1 LVENSDAIF
10 GCVLIPDGK
19 LSQVP
24 WAALPGKKPG
34 SYLIEE
40 YAISTIGFGQQLYGL
55 LASKPVTGRGLVL
68 AGGIDYSRSP
78 EKGSSSPAK
87 IQEPLIAGRRRAAA
101 TKGDKNVIWQSLPG
115 TAKEA
120 QQIEQLYRQDA
131 SRKSVY
137 LTGRSA
143 GEEDVARAMTG
154 GRYVHLAT
162 HGFFAA
168 PGIKSI
174 FDFDPRQQTLFE
186 GAASRRSS
194 ASVGGRN
201 PLLLSGVVLSG
212 ANLGARKDKYG
223 FPTGE
228 DGILTAEE
236 VTNLKLRN
244 TDLVVLSVCET
255 GLGDVA
261 AGEGVFGLQRA
272 FHIAG
277 ARTVIASMWN
287 VDDVA
292 TQALMVAFYRNLW
305 KKKLGKL
312 EALRQAQLSMIRNF
326 NPTTG
331 RMRSPDLAG
340 KTKKF
345 STSKNKKPT
354 SRSLSPKY
362 WAVFTLSGDWR

>member
-1 LVENSDAIF
+1 
-10 GCVLIPDGK
+10 
-19 LSQVP
+19 
-24 WAALPGKKPG
+24 
-34 SYLIEE
+34 
-40 YAISTIGFGQQLYGL
+40 LYGL
-55 LASKPVTGRGLVL
+55 LASKPVTSKGLVL

-78 EKGSSSPAK
+78 EKGSSSPGK
-87 IQEPLIAGRRRAAA
+87 IEKPLIAGRRRAAA
-101 TKGDKNVIWQSLPG
+101 TKGDKNVVWQALPG

-120 QQIEQLYRQDA
+120 KQIEQLYRQDA

-137 LTGRSA
+137 LTGRGA
-143 GEEDVARAMTG
+143 AEEDVARAMTN

-174 FDFDPRQQTLFE
+174 FDFDPRKQTLFE
-186 GAASRRSS
+186 GAASRRSN

-223 FPTGE
+223 FPT
-228 DGILTAEE
+228 AEE
-236 VTNLKLRN
+236 VANLKLRN
-244 TDLVVLSVCET
+244 TDLVVLSACET

-292 TQALMVAFYRNLW
+292 TQTLMVAFYHNLW
-305 KKKLGKL
+305 VKKLGKL
-312 EALRQAQLSMIRNF
+312 EALRQAQLSMIHGF
-326 NPTTG
+326 
-331 RMRSPDLAG
+331 DAKAG
-340 KTKKF
+340 VARGPKLNGKKFQF
-345 STSKNKKPT
+345 STSKAKTSK
-354 SRSLSPKY
+354 SRSLPPYY
-362 WAVFTLSGDWR
+362 WAAFTLSGDWR